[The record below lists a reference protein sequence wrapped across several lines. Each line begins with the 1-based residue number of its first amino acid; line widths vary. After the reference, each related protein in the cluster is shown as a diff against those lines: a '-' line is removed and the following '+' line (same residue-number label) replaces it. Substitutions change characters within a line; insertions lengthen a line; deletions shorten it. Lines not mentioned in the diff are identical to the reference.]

1 MIRLEFDINIEW
13 GWGWIPLVP
22 GGSPQERSR
31 ETIYREPDTQKKM
44 ASYLAKQLDSYHTF
58 V

>member
-1 MIRLEFDINIEW
+1 MEKMIRLEFDTNIEW

-44 ASYLAKQLDSYHTF
+44 AR
-58 V
+58 VI